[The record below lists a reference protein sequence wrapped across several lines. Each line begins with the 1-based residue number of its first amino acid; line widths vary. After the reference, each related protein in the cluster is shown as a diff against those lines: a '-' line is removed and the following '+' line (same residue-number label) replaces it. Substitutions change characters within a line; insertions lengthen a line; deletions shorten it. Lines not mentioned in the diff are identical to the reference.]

1 MTNHHNA
8 RSAHV
13 TFNIPHGGVCH
24 GFGGYFEA
32 VLYNDIGIS
41 IHPERMDPNMLSWFP
56 LFFPLKEPLY
66 LPPRSEVDAHIF
78 RLVDSNRRRVH
89 FEWSAEVFLPL
100 PAHTLAPS
108 PTAASTSRAT
118 LNLNGN
124 GSYSQPGSGRPRAS
138 SPMDTRSV
146 SNASQY
152 QHGEGSH
159 GAPVPSPFMGNDSM
173 SSAGFMLDT
182 QRSHSLDG
190 IVRLKVGQSKLHNPA
205 GRSSWVGL

>member
-1 MTNHHNA
+1 MTF
-8 RSAHV
+8 S
-13 TFNIPHGGVCH
+13 IPHGGVCH
-24 GFGGYFEA
+24 GFSGYFEA

-66 LPPRSEVDAHIF
+66 LPPRSELDVHIF

-108 PTAASTSRAT
+108 PTVASSSRQT
-118 LNLNGN
+118 MMTNGN
-124 GSYSQPGSGRPRAS
+124 GSYTQTPITSRVRAS

-146 SNASQY
+146 SNTSQG
-152 QHGEGSH
+152 QFGESSQG
-159 GAPVPSPFMGNDSM
+159 PPMPSPFVGNDSV
-173 SSAGFMLDT
+173 SSAGFMLDV